1 MHTSDKQFTQH
12 EAPEGFWVNAKGHN
26 VPIIKIKPID
36 RLRDA
41 LVGEVVTPA
50 RELNQALKKFK
61 KAAFSAIDAFRE
73 LSAEQYDTVIGG
85 EKGNIKLYAFD
96 GEHYIQ
102 VAIQDRM
109 AFDERLQTAK
119 TLVDECILAW
129 SEGANPNILAII
141 NDAFQVDK
149 EGKIRIREI
158 LSLRRL
164 DITDD
169 KWIRAMDAI
178 SESIHTVDSCRYIR
192 IYERQGDNNNYIQ
205 ISLNITGV

>member
-1 MHTSDKQFTQH
+1 MLANDKQFTTH
-12 EAPEGFWVNAKGHN
+12 EVPEGFWINAKGHN
-26 VPIIKIKPID
+26 VPLKTIKQID

-41 LVGEVVTPA
+41 LVGDIVTPA
-50 RELNQALKKFK
+50 KALNQALKDLKTT
-61 KAAFSAIDAFRE
+61 AFNSIDAFRE
-73 LSAEQYDTVIGG
+73 LSAEQFDAPVGG
-85 EKGNIKLYAFD
+85 EKGNVKLYAFD
-96 GEHYIQ
+96 GEHCIQ

-119 TLVDECILAW
+119 TLIDECIFSW

-164 DITDD
+164 DIQDD
-169 KWIRAMDAI
+169 KWLKAMDAI
-178 SESIHTVDSCRYIR
+178 SESIQIVDSCRYIR
-192 IYERQGDNNNYIQ
+192 IYERTGDSNKYIQ